1 MIGDRG
7 VSAADGGLD
16 AVDLAFVR
24 RLPRSQPTTAAIGA
38 ASGPGPER
46 PRTGAREPSVAAIAD
61 RLLAAV
67 PDTWIGLAQRIEERH
82 RAGSVVFAVAGGQAV
97 EGRTTIVECLARSL
111 AARGNTVEIVA
122 AAPAEIPV
130 PRSGRPSQIVLV
142 DAGVWFPAGPLR
154 RGWLQRR
161 SFGCHAVILVR
172 RSDALP
178 CPQRG
183 PACAAVGLDVLGE
196 IVTMVPV
203 SATAGDP
210 CDAA

>member
-1 MIGDRG
+1 MIGDMG
-7 VSAADGGLD
+7 VSVRDGGLD

-24 RLPRSQPTTAAIGA
+24 RLPRCQPTSAAE
-38 ASGPGPER
+38 SGPVPER
-46 PRTGAREPSVAAIAD
+46 PQMGVREPLAEGITD

-67 PDTWIGLAQRIEERH
+67 PDTWIGLAQRVEERH
-82 RAGSVVFAVAGGQAV
+82 RAGSVVFAVAGGEAA
-97 EGRTTIVECLARSL
+97 EGRTTIVECLARAL
-111 AARGNTVEIVA
+111 AARGNTVEIAA

-130 PRSGRPSQIVLV
+130 PRPGRPSQIVLV
-142 DAGVWFPAGPLR
+142 DAGVWFPTGPLR
-154 RGWLQRR
+154 HGWLQRR

-196 IVTMVPV
+196 VVTMVRG
-203 SATAGDP
+203 SGTAGGA
-210 CDAA
+210 CDAV